1 MNVDTEVYARI
12 SEIEGMIEVARA
24 ACREPGVPRPVADGV
39 QRLVDCAHR
48 LRSVHL
54 LGGGNAQLNPV
65 LDELE
70 RVSLEAL
77 ELAGKH
83 PQAQHAMA
91 ATLEDAHGEIRDL
104 HRQVHGA

>member
-12 SEIEGMIEVARA
+12 SEIEGMVEVARA
-24 ACREPGVPRPVADGV
+24 ACDEPGIPPPVADGV
-39 QRLVDCAHR
+39 QRLTECAHR

-54 LGGGNAQLNPV
+54 LGGGNAQLSRT

-70 RVSLEAL
+70 RISRDAL
-77 ELAGKH
+77 ELAGND
-83 PQAQHAMA
+83 PLAQHAMA
-91 ATLEDAHGEIRDL
+91 ATLEDAHAEIRDL